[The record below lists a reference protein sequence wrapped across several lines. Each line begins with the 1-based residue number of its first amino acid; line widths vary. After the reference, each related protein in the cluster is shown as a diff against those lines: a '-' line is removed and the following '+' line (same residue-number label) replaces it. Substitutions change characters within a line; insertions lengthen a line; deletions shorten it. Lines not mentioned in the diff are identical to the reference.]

1 MQNDNLKYEVSMEA
15 LSHYDDIAF
24 QILMAIMLIMKRY
37 SGFNSLLARQLRDC
51 GLKIKERQ

>member
-24 QILMAIMLIMKRY
+24 QILMAIMLITKR
-37 SGFNSLLARQLRDC
+37 
-51 GLKIKERQ
+51 